1 MEYNTTRGRLI
12 LPEYGR
18 NVQNMIAHAMK
29 IADKTERNRAAQA
42 IIEVMGQLNPH
53 LRDVDDFRHKLW
65 THLFVM
71 SDFELDV
78 DSPYEIPKPEILNEK
93 PQIMDYPKS
102 NIRFGHYGHYTQ
114 SILENAKDVT
124 DEKEKEYLKSTM
136 ANFMKK
142 QFLAHNNDAVENNV
156 IAQQLKE
163 LSKGELILENPDELV
178 NTNTIL
184 RSMGLGQNQ
193 VKRNKSN
200 FKQKNQKK
208 KFIKKP

>member
-1 MEYNTTRGRLI
+1 MEYNTTRNKLI

-29 IADKTERNRAAQA
+29 IEDRDERNRAAQA

-71 SDFELDV
+71 SDFQLDV
-78 DSPYEIPKPEILNEK
+78 DSPYDKPVREVLDEK
-93 PQIMDYPKS
+93 PQLMEYPKS
-102 NIRFGHYGHYTQ
+102 SIRYGHYGQYTQ
-114 SILENAKDVT
+114 RILETSRGVT
-124 DEKEKEYLKSTM
+124 DEKEREYLKTSM

-142 QFLAHNNDAVENNV
+142 QFLAHNNDAVENHV

-163 LSKGELILENPDELV
+163 LSKGDLILENPDELM
-178 NTNTIL
+178 NTNFLL
-184 RSMGLGQNQ
+184 RTMGIGNNQN
-193 VKRNKSN
+193 KRKGN
-200 FKQKNQKK
+200 FKQNKKK
-208 KFIKKP
+208 KFKK